1 MRLLVRLLVRLFV
14 RMNEAQPVLG
24 LFLGLVFA
32 VWSSAFL
39 AASAWAQFDKTRWP
53 AHVPTPAIHA
63 TDLSG
68 RAWTSADLAGKVVVV
83 NFWATWCPPCKEE
96 MPSLQMLH
104 DISDGNTLVLAVNVN
119 EPAARVARYAQSTG
133 LSLPILLDTK
143 SDMARRFGVTAF
155 PTSVLI
161 GPDGQARWRIV
172 GDVDWSGAQ
181 ANAWLVDLRQN
192 VSPAHAVS
200 KPTNPK
206 R

>member
-1 MRLLVRLLVRLFV
+1 
-14 RMNEAQPVLG
+14 MNSRTVVVQAKAQLVLG
-24 LFLGLVFA
+24 LFLGLLFVLFTSSIA
-32 VWSSAFL
+32 VPN
-39 AASAWAQFDKTRWP
+39 AWAQFEKKRWP

-63 TDLSG
+63 TDLNG
-68 RAWTSADLAGKVVVV
+68 RVWTSADLAGKVVVL

-104 DISDGNTLVLAVNVN
+104 DISDSQTLVLAANVN

-143 SDMARRFGVTAF
+143 SDMARRFGVNAF
-155 PTSVLI
+155 PTTVLI

-181 ANAWLVDLRQN
+181 ANAWLADVRQN
-192 VSPAHAVS
+192 VSPANAALNAAAS
-200 KPTNPK
+200 K